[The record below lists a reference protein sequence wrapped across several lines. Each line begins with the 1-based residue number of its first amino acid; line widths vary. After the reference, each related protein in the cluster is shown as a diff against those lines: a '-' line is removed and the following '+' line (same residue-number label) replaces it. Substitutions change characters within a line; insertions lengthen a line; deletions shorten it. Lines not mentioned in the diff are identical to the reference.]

1 MKSLFKQNAVFLT
14 LSLLL
19 ALSLGLALIYIPKGE
34 LHLLL
39 CDRHTHARDIFYR
52 YYTTLAEW
60 LPYVICVALLLF
72 TKIGHGVF
80 ASTAMLLSTLLTQV
94 CKHIVNAPRPV
105 TWFTEHF
112 PDIQLP
118 LVDGV
123 HMNLWYSFPS
133 GHTTS
138 FFAMTLAVCILITK
152 SLSAKRSNS
161 EAVYQHCGLSAKRSY
176 SDSGLIAKRSYSD
189 SGLTAERSYS
199 DSGLTAIAVQL
210 LLFIAATLGAYSR
223 IYLSQHFAMDVF
235 AGLLVG
241 ILSTLAAYAIF
252 YRFQDKKWYNYRLFQ
267 KK

>member
-1 MKSLFKQNAVFLT
+1 MRSLFRQNAVFLT

-72 TKIGHGVF
+72 AKLGEGIF
-80 ASTAMLLSTLLTQV
+80 ASTAMLISTLLTQV

-105 TWFTEHF
+105 TWFTEQF

-123 HMNLWYSFPS
+123 RMNLWYSFPS

-138 FFAMTLAVCILITK
+138 FFAMTLVLCSLLTRKPRNPRYPRTTSTLI
-152 SLSAKRSNS
+152 
-161 EAVYQHCGLSAKRSY
+161 
-176 SDSGLIAKRSYSD
+176 
-189 SGLTAERSYS
+189 
-199 DSGLTAIAVQL
+199 QL
-210 LLFIAATLGAYSR
+210 LLFALATLGAYSR

-241 ILSTLAAYAIF
+241 VLSTLASYAIF
-252 YRFQDKKWYNYRLFQ
+252 YRFQDKKWYNYRIFQ